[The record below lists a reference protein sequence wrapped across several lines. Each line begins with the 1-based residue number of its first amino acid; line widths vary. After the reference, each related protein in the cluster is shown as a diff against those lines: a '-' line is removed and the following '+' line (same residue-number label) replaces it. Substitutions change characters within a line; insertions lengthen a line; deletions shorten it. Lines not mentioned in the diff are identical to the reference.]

1 MLTVAFDLTI
11 KCMTAP
17 AATNSGEAPAQ
28 LLSQSGAVPAVQHA
42 IDIMRFIRGTGN
54 EPVKM
59 MVLSRALGLNPS
71 TCYNILKTL
80 QQAGWLG
87 YNATTKCYELG
98 YELAELSALV
108 SGTGQLQQFALE
120 QAQEI
125 AGSIGMTCLVA
136 ELREN
141 VGFVVVGKGESTRR
155 VRVTVSVGEC
165 FPANA
170 PVFVKAYYAWCQ
182 EAAFDAMVARYGLPA
197 RSRAAVSA
205 ESLKQ
210 EIAAVRLRG
219 YATSV
224 GELFPEHNEVA
235 SAIIDLSGRVAYLL
249 VVTGFS
255 SQLTARTLA
264 PIGHRLHAVT
274 RKIMQTAGG
283 EYPSDWKNLTGWRDV

>member
-1 MLTVAFDLTI
+1 
-11 KCMTAP
+11 MTAS
-17 AATNSGEAPAQ
+17 ATANSVEALARPSPAQ
-28 LLSQSGAVPAVQHA
+28 GAVPAVQHA
-42 IDIMRFIRGTGN
+42 IDILRFIRGTGN

-59 MVLSRALGLNPS
+59 MELSRALGLNPS

-87 YNATTKCYELG
+87 YNAATKCYELG

-108 SGTGQLQQFALE
+108 SGTGQVLQQTLE
-120 QAQEI
+120 QAAEV
-125 AGSIGMTCLVA
+125 ASSIGMTCLVA
-136 ELREN
+136 EMREN
-141 VGFVVVGKGESTRR
+141 LGFVVVGKGESTRR
-155 VRVTVSVGEC
+155 VRVTASVGEC

-170 PVFVKAYYAWCQ
+170 PVFAKAYYAWCQ
-182 EAAFDAMVARYGLPA
+182 EGAFDRMVGRYGLSALSP
-197 RSRAAVSA
+197 RSAATVD
-205 ESLKQ
+205 SLKQ

-235 SAIIDLSGRVAYLL
+235 SAIIDCSGRVAYVL

-264 PIGHRLHAVT
+264 PIGHRLHTVA
-274 RKIMQTAGG
+274 RKIMNNVGG
-283 EYPSDWKNLTGWRDV
+283 EYPSNWKNLTGWRDV